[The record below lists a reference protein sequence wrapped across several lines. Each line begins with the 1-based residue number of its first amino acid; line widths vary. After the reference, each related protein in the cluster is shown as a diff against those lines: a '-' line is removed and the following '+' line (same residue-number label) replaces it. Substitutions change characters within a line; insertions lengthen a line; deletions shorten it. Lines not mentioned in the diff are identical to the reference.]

1 MSGEIF
7 DILKD
12 ILAVALT
19 GTAIKMMDDFLDQ
32 EVDRLQEKETLVQT
46 LDSATLPYSLI
57 ILMAAMA
64 LNTPLAGS
72 LFLASYV
79 IGMGK
84 DNLVDSFR
92 LLPSGIPSCMEMLL
106 GLLLGILFWGFQEM
120 ASSLAAILTIQFFD
134 DLYDYQL
141 QQERNLSNW
150 VQRIGKVETTL
161 ISLICFLIA
170 LILDLNKL
178 LMVLAVTPLIICFLE
193 KPRIGKEKERMIAAF
208 LILLGLTTFLI
219 GYSVGRKCGK
229 IQGIEEGLLLSPI
242 QIRQESLE
250 KGQCQI
256 CGTVSQTSNSRGV
269 LLLKNTNL

>member
-1 MSGEIF
+1 MFGEIF

-12 ILAVALT
+12 ILAVALVGIT
-19 GTAIKMMDDFLDQ
+19 IKMMDDFLDQ
-32 EVDRLQEKETLVQT
+32 EVDRLQGKETLVQR
-46 LDSATLPYSLI
+46 LGSATLPYSLI
-57 ILMAAMA
+57 LIMTAMA

-79 IGMGK
+79 IGMGR
-84 DNLVDSFR
+84 DNLMDSFR
-92 LLPSGIPSCMEMLL
+92 LLPSGVPSCMEMLL
-106 GLLLGILFWGFQEM
+106 GLVLGILFWGFQEM
-120 ASSLAAILTIQFFD
+120 ASSLVTILVLQFFD

-141 QQERNLSNW
+141 QEERNPSNW

-161 ISLICFLIA
+161 VSLICLLIA
-170 LILDLNKL
+170 LILNLNKL
-178 LMVLAVTPLIICFLE
+178 FMVLAVAPLIICFLE
-193 KPRIGKEKERMIAAF
+193 KPRLGKEKERMLVAS

-219 GYSVGRKCGK
+219 GYSVGKNCGRIK
-229 IQGIEEGLLLSPI
+229 GIQEGLLLSPI

-256 CGTVSQTSNSRGV
+256 CGTVSQVANSKNV